1 MPEIRHMSF
10 FKPIIYSGGDPSD
23 LHDDPVKEQ
32 KSVQAA
38 GPAVISRLLPGQ
50 PCPAFWRRPGCRGL
64 APHDLPEPDK
74 QWSVLPAL

>member
-32 KSVQAA
+32 KVCTGSRPCRHQLTFARAALSGFLEEAGVQGP
-38 GPAVISRLLPGQ
+38 GPA
-50 PCPAFWRRPGCRGL
+50 
-64 APHDLPEPDK
+64 
-74 QWSVLPAL
+74 